1 MLSLPVESP
10 EETRALT
17 VARRSLSGELPVR
30 YQHKLQ
36 FEFDRLVDRALT
48 PGSAVLDVGSGR
60 RPCVPLDRRPPGC
73 TYVGLDISADE
84 LESAPAGSYDRAV
97 VGDVSHRADE
107 LAGQFDLIVSFQVL
121 EHVRPLDAAFENL
134 RHYLKPG
141 GRLIA
146 QFSGGLTAFGLLGR
160 AVPHRVSR
168 SVLHHLLGR
177 DPEKVFPAHYD
188 HCWASAVRRM
198 LVPWT
203 AAEVIPLHRG
213 ASYFHFAKPLRA
225 GYLLYE
231 EWVRAQNFEN
241 LASYYIVDAVR

>member
-1 MLSLPVESP
+1 VLSQYVEVP
-10 EETRALT
+10 TTRAWT
-17 VARRSLSGELPVR
+17 VARKSLSGELPLR

-36 FEFDRLVDRALT
+36 FEFDQLVDAALQ
-48 PGSAVLDVGSGR
+48 PGMSVLDVGSGR
-60 RPCVPLDRRPPGC
+60 RPCVPVDRRPPGC
-73 TYVGLDISADE
+73 TYVGLDISGEE
-84 LESAPAGSYDRAV
+84 LETAPPGSYDRFV
-97 VGDVSHRADE
+97 VADVSDRAVD
-107 LAGQFDLIVSFQVL
+107 LGSQFDLVLSFQVL
-121 EHVRPLDAAFENL
+121 EHVRPLEAAFENL

-146 QFSGGLTAFGLLGR
+146 QFSGGLSAFGLLGR

-168 SVLHHLLGR
+168 TVLQHLLGR

-198 LVPWT
+198 LRPWSS
-203 AAEVIPLHRG
+203 ALVIPLHRG

-231 EWVRAQNFEN
+231 EWVQTRNLEN